1 MEEFGLCGEGGGG
14 LWGLG
19 GLGGRRAPVDIEGEP
34 VLPTA
39 WPLGIEESSAMSLEG
54 EESRLDLRHTNTH
67 TAKSRSMQNTIVLK
81 WYTVF
86 KEGRTCPS

>member
-19 GLGGRRAPVDIEGEP
+19 GLGGRRAPVEVEGEA

-39 WPLGIEESSAMSLEG
+39 WPLGREESSAMSLEG
-54 EESRLDLRHTNTH
+54 EESRLDLRQTKHKYWKIKFY
-67 TAKSRSMQNTIVLK
+67 A
-81 WYTVF
+81 
-86 KEGRTCPS
+86 G